1 MVHLILGLEKIFR
14 GKNRFTS
21 PLKNT
26 FKQVKTVQRPS
37 STSAEAR
44 LELFWSKRKER
55 ERLQPA
61 TFPRPR
67 HWHAR
72 NEDNII
78 IVIIVVTVIVVFLS
92 WSSCSASSALSV
104 LSMTTALHLCVTK
117 IISAEDTYC
126 LVLWGFCISFNAR
139 PWPYRLILFRRLQAP
154 RQKQKKSKRGKTDSP
169 SLGRFMASSGEA
181 GHPPRPNPRQDVP
194 GQDGKEE

>member
-1 MVHLILGLEKIFR
+1 MVHLILGLEKICW
-14 GKNRFTS
+14 GKSRFTS

-55 ERLQPA
+55 ERLRPA

-72 NEDNII
+72 NEDNVI
-78 IVIIVVTVIVVFLS
+78 IVIIVIIVIVVFLS
-92 WSSCSASSALSV
+92 WSSFFRQFQHYPFYQWQQHYIFVSLKSFQQKTLIAWFFEVSAFLLTQGPDPIDWYYSGDY
-104 LSMTTALHLCVTK
+104 K
-117 IISAEDTYC
+117 
-126 LVLWGFCISFNAR
+126 
-139 PWPYRLILFRRLQAP
+139 LQD
-154 RQKQKKSKRGKTDSP
+154 KSKRRVRE
-169 SLGRFMASSGEA
+169 GRQTAP
-181 GHPPRPNPRQDVP
+181 H
-194 GQDGKEE
+194 

>member
-1 MVHLILGLEKIFR
+1 MVHLILGLEKICW

-26 FKQVKTVQRPS
+26 FKQVKTVQRPP

-55 ERLQPA
+55 ERLRPA

-72 NEDNII
+72 NEDNVIIVIISI
-78 IVIIVVTVIVVFLS
+78 IVIIVIIVIVIVVLLS
-92 WSSCSASSALSV
+92 WSSCLSSSALSH

-126 LVLWGFCISFNAR
+126 LLLLRFLHFYARHWSLVLTDTESGDYKHR
-139 PWPYRLILFRRLQAP
+139 H
-154 RQKQKKSKRGKTDSP
+154 KRGERE
-169 SLGRFMASSGEA
+169 GRQTAP
-181 GHPPRPNPRQDVP
+181 H
-194 GQDGKEE
+194 

>member
-1 MVHLILGLEKIFR
+1 MVHLILGLEKICW
-14 GKNRFTS
+14 GKSRFTS

-44 LELFWSKRKER
+44 LELFWSKRKEG

-61 TFPRPR
+61 TFPPPR

-72 NEDNII
+72 NEDNVI
-78 IVIIVVTVIVVFLS
+78 IVIIVVIVIVVFLS
-92 WSSCSASSALSV
+92 WSSCLSSSALSH

-126 LVLWGFCISFNAR
+126 LLLLRFLHFYARHWSLVLTDTESGDYKHR
-139 PWPYRLILFRRLQAP
+139 H
-154 RQKQKKSKRGKTDSP
+154 KRGEREGRQTD
-169 SLGRFMASSGEA
+169 L
-181 GHPPRPNPRQDVP
+181 H
-194 GQDGKEE
+194 

>member
-1 MVHLILGLEKIFR
+1 MVHLILGLEKICW

-21 PLKNT
+21 PLTNT

-44 LELFWSKRKER
+44 LELFWSKRKEG

-61 TFPRPR
+61 TFPPPR

-72 NEDNII
+72 NEDNVIIII
-78 IVIIVVTVIVVFLS
+78 IVIIVIIVIVIVVLLS
-92 WSSCSASSALSV
+92 WSSCLSSSALSH

-126 LVLWGFCISFNAR
+126 LLLLRFLHFYARHWSLVLTDTESGDYKHR
-139 PWPYRLILFRRLQAP
+139 H
-154 RQKQKKSKRGKTDSP
+154 KRGERE
-169 SLGRFMASSGEA
+169 GRQTAP
-181 GHPPRPNPRQDVP
+181 H
-194 GQDGKEE
+194 

>member
-1 MVHLILGLEKIFR
+1 MVHLILGLEKICW

-26 FKQVKTVQRPS
+26 FKQVKTVQRPP

-55 ERLQPA
+55 ERLRPA

-72 NEDNII
+72 NEDNVI
-78 IVIIVVTVIVVFLS
+78 IVIIVVIVIVVL
-92 WSSCSASSALSV
+92 SALSL

-126 LVLWGFCISFNAR
+126 LL
-139 PWPYRLILFRRLQAP
+139 LFRFLHFYARHWSLVLTDTESGDYKH
-154 RQKQKKSKRGKTDSP
+154 RHKRGERE
-169 SLGRFMASSGEA
+169 GRQTAP
-181 GHPPRPNPRQDVP
+181 H
-194 GQDGKEE
+194 